1 MSTILAPRPLQQED
15 DWEFKSQPEVQI
27 EALFQAKPKPNHLT
41 PFVNVG
47 LLLLRDSRLLRAHSL
62 SYTRPQAWLL
72 LFWFSVLC

>member
-27 EALFQAKPKPNHLT
+27 EALFQAKTKQNHLI

-47 LLLLRDSRLLRAHSL
+47 LLRAL
-62 SYTRPQAWLL
+62 
-72 LFWFSVLC
+72 